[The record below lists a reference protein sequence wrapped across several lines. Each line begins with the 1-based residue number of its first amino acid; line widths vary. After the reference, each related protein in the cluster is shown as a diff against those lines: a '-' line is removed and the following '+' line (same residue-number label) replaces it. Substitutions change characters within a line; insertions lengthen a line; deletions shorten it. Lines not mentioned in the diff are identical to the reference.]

1 MFDEKTIKEIESG
14 GGRESIT
21 AEEAFCE
28 LAEKYGEEFTWGMIP
43 FGNRTF
49 VPELKKEIGENDPLY
64 NELIYAVAKSYVN
77 DDVLFVVGGYRDV
90 DIYRIYHLTYSEKNA
105 EGFPKYEEFA
115 GILAV
120 KEYIESE
127 FVKGY

>member
-14 GGRESIT
+14 GG
-21 AEEAFCE
+21 
-28 LAEKYGEEFTWGMIP
+28 
-43 FGNRTF
+43 
-49 VPELKKEIGENDPLY
+49 
-64 NELIYAVAKSYVN
+64 
-77 DDVLFVVGGYRDV
+77 YRNV

-105 EGFPKYEEFA
+105 EGFPKYKEFA